1 MMFPDNLASMINE
14 KSSDKL
20 LEVLM
25 LNGNSEEID
34 KNLRSWSVT
43 STSSSSIDVSLDFE
57 KPILVSTGSYP
68 DMLVI

>member
-1 MMFPDNLASMINE
+1 MMFPENLASMINE

-20 LEVLM
+20 LEVM
-25 LNGNSEEID
+25 VLNGDSEEID

-43 STSSSSIDVSLDFE
+43 STSSTNIDISLEFE
-57 KPILVSTGSYP
+57 KPILVSTGSSP

>member
-1 MMFPDNLASMINE
+1 MIND
-14 KSSDKL
+14 KSSEKL

-25 LNGNSEEID
+25 LNGDSEEID